1 MEVASRFD
9 VGKMSMGTLYKRGGD
24 TYYGE
29 FTAPDGRRV
38 RKSTGTSI
46 KSLAAKVLA
55 QWEADAIAMRHGIP
69 VDGWDLH
76 ELITEFAKTL
86 GDDIYR
92 TNTEQ
97 RINRIVDLCNWTK
110 PAQINQA
117 QLESTVRDL
126 KKVRNGKKE
135 LSAQSK
141 AHYITAMKM
150 FTRWLHRVKKVL
162 PYDAIASTKKPNPK
176 RDRKLVRRFLLP
188 AEWTWLAKTPNSLLY
203 ETAIQTGLRSSELR
217 SLRRQHVKHDHVL
230 LPGRFTKNGDDA
242 QQYITSDL
250 RARLV
255 DALPFAM
262 PEREDV
268 ASMLYDDLA
277 IARSMWVDAGGK
289 SPADFLQAKN
299 SEGHVLDFHALRHT
313 CGAWLAIAGVN
324 AKVIQKVM
332 RHSTIVLTL
341 DTYGHLMPG
350 ETQGVVE
357 KLGAVLNGTLTLDT
371 NPLPKTQKPNDS

>member
-1 MEVASRFD
+1 
-9 VGKMSMGTLYKRGGD
+9 MGTLFRRGKSA
-24 TYYGE
+24 TYHGE

-38 RKSTGTSI
+38 RRSTGTTI
-46 KSLAAKVLA
+46 KSLAQKVLT

-69 VDGWDLH
+69 VDGWDLQ
-76 ELITEFAKTL
+76 ELIKEFVGGL
-86 GDDIYR
+86 GDDIYK

-97 RINRIVDLCNWTK
+97 RIKRIVELNNWTK

-117 QLESTVRDL
+117 QLEATVRDL
-126 KKVRNGKKE
+126 RKVKNSAKE

-162 PYDAIASTKKPNPK
+162 PYDAIEATKKPNPK

-188 AEWTWLAKTPNSLLY
+188 AEWQWLAKTPNALLY

-217 SLRRQHVKHDHVL
+217 SLRRHHVKHDHIL
-230 LPGRFTKNGDDA
+230 LPGKCTKNGEAA
-242 QQYITSDL
+242 QQYITVDL

-255 DALPFAM
+255 DALPFEM
-262 PEREDV
+262 PNAQDV
-268 ASMLYDDLA
+268 AAMLYDDLEL
-277 IARSMWVDAGGK
+277 ARSMWLAAGGK
-289 SPADFLQAKN
+289 KPDDFLQVKN
-299 SEGHVLDFHALRHT
+299 AEGHVLDFHALRHT

-350 ETQGVVE
+350 ETQGVVQ
-357 KLGAVLNGTLTLDT
+357 KLAAVMAGELNLDT
-371 NPLPKTQKPNDS
+371 NPLTKVQKPNETKDGR